1 MRRAIIPRLS
11 PSVDREEPGLADMAP
26 RRTTRTRNL
35 GTVHREG
42 DQMECAAANV
52 KAGERTN
59 LNWPLPRPPGPREPP
74 ADFIDED
81 MDMTEAQPGY
91 VFCSPMP
98 PHFRSSSSYFGGLV
112 SSVWNL
118 ADDGIGGAC
127 NQLVMMGTGHQDDF
141 IHLGGTSSGSIFT
154 GGFPDDDIRY
164 FTTTRTNLFLSG
176 LLLKKVGGRFS
187 HPLSPV
193 YAPTG

>member
-1 MRRAIIPRLS
+1 
-11 PSVDREEPGLADMAP
+11 MAP
-26 RRTTRTRNL
+26 RRTTRTPSL
-35 GTVHREG
+35 GTAHREG
-42 DQMECAAANV
+42 DQLECAAANA

-59 LNWPLPRPPGPREPP
+59 LNWPPGPRKPP

-81 MDMTEAQPGY
+81 LDLTEAEPGY

-98 PHFRSSSSYFGGLV
+98 HFGSSSSSYFGGLV
-112 SSVWNL
+112 SSVWSSL

-127 NQLVMMGTGHQDDF
+127 NQLVVGTGHQDDF

-164 FTTTRTNLFLSG
+164 FTTTHQSLTFWTALQA
-176 LLLKKVGGRFS
+176 GRRFA
-187 HPLSPV
+187 HLPSPV
-193 YAPTG
+193 HASASTG